1 MVVHKIRAV
10 LISISL
16 IWLAAPAV
24 ADSLDGDRFSLS
36 LGVFITDRDTVTS
49 LDSSFGDG
57 TDVDFED
64 DLGLASSDNVFRLDE
79 TLFAPRNVEQPD
91 NVELRNRAHPFLE
104 NVELATR
111 MYAAD
116 QSTYRAAADRAN
128 IVAVVL

>member
-91 NVELRNRAHPFLE
+91 DVELRNRTHPFLE
-104 NVELATR
+104 NIELAARIYTPDQRPIEQPLIER
-111 MYAAD
+111 M
-116 QSTYRAAADRAN
+116 S
-128 IVAVVL
+128 

>member
-91 NVELRNRAHPFLE
+91 DVELRNRTHPFLE
-104 NVELATR
+104 NIELAARIYTP
-111 MYAAD
+111 D
-116 QSTYRAAADRAN
+116 QRSH
-128 IVAVVL
+128 